1 MKTKNLTQ
9 LINESAQASE
19 LSVKFNTSYE
29 MYYKLKS
36 TGLVKAGGHLYVA
49 SKIFERIATLVGWIH
64 NKPLVGTGDFPMNEN
79 KSVMSMAERASYLLR
94 SSLDLRASL
103 VEIMKSPLVKDL
115 KDPKKLEEVYNLLVE
130 ALNNLMRASFFLD
143 EALYFIETST
153 IKISA
158 MAAGGIQNTKELVTK
173 SDINQ
178 VTDRM
183 KIAANRTKHI
193 K

>member
-29 MYYKLKS
+29 MYYKVKS

-49 SKIFERIATLVGWIH
+49 SKVFERIATLVGWIH
-64 NKPLVGTGDFPMNEN
+64 NKPLVGTGDFPVNEN
-79 KSVMSMAERASYLLR
+79 KSVMSMSERASYLLR

-153 IKISA
+153 IKTSA
-158 MAAGGIQNTKELVTK
+158 LAAGGVQNSDVKQILKEE
-173 SDINQ
+173 DN
-178 VTDRM
+178 D
-183 KIAANRTKHI
+183 
-193 K
+193 